1 MLHVFTITT
10 RSLAMPLLLWERLSE
25 TLVRLKVSA
34 AVISSLSRKFS
45 SLIIFTSVYNEI
57 TVDNHS

>member
-1 MLHVFTITT
+1 MLHVSTITT

-34 AVISSLSRKFS
+34 AVISSLSRMFS
-45 SLIIFTSVYNEI
+45 SLIVFTSVYNEI